1 MPGKAAAAPVVSSVS
16 PASGTIGAEVTITGS
31 GFAGVTGVRFGT
43 AAGEFSVKSSSE
55 ITATVPAGASTGPVA
70 VTGPGGR
77 RPARRRSRSHPAS
90 RCRR

>member
-1 MPGKAAAAPVVSSVS
+1 MPVQAATAPVVSSVS

-31 GFAGVTGVRFGT
+31 GFAGATGVRFGA
-43 AAGEFSVKSSSE
+43 AAGKFTVNSASK

-77 RPARRRSRSHPAS
+77 RPARRRSRSRPAL
-90 RCRR
+90 RCPL